1 MANLQQYPKLV
12 GKLQEYG
19 GMFCM
24 GGVMGVLTIVLAV
37 GVSATFCFT
46 VGGTTGVGGSPCHAR
61 LRTVSTVHTKAATV
75 NRW

>member
-1 MANLQQYPKLV
+1 
-12 GKLQEYG
+12 
-19 GMFCM
+19 M